1 MALTALILAIS
12 MFIGAG
18 TAAASDHGSSRT
30 AADGLLIGKDETED
44 VLDELDKTID
54 RREQFNKAKERRIAD
69 LKTGLTGMEDPVRKF
84 HIYNQLFEEYKI
96 YQYDSAY
103 FYARRL
109 ESLAKSLRGGV
120 ENNDFNAI
128 ASSALLCCFKS
139 VGFFNEAVEI
149 INGFNPS
156 GVSDGVLASF
166 YILCAST
173 WQNLSSY
180 VEGLPDLQE
189 KYDSLKLEYYDLAIA
204 YSEKDSFEY
213 AWISLERELAG
224 NYSDELAVFGRRN
237 LLARFNISEHA
248 QAEQY
253 SILASALS
261 AIGKQNES
269 LYYRAIS
276 AICDIRSCT
285 HETTSAKVLA
295 ECMYRQKDIA
305 RASKYIHQAL
315 YDAEFYNS
323 RLRMVEIGTILPVIE
338 NSRYMWVNRQRTLLT
353 AFGATIL
360 ASLIVTIVLLGKI
373 RRRNRRLSEVH
384 RNLVKNSDMLKK
396 TSEALSELNDKLKET
411 NEIKDQYIIQSLY
424 GNSAF
429 VNEVEEQTKFAARKI
444 MARQYDDALMM
455 LHHLG
460 IKEERER
467 MYASFDYAFLKL
479 FPNFM
484 EEFNKLFPPA
494 AHIHLDEDGHLPMEI
509 RIFAL
514 MRLGIDN
521 AAQIAEYLNLSVNTV
536 YVYKTK
542 LKSRSNVSKED
553 FDAMVMAI
561 KKQ

>member
-30 AADGLLIGKDETED
+30 ATDGLLIGKDETED

-54 RREQFNKAKERRIAD
+54 RREQFNKAKERRIAV
-69 LKTGLTGMEDPVRKF
+69 LKAGLAGMEDPVRKF

-109 ESLAKSLRGGV
+109 ESLAKSLGGGRD
-120 ENNDFNAI
+120 NDFSAV

-276 AICDIRSCT
+276 AICDIRS
-285 HETTSAKVLA
+285 
-295 ECMYRQKDIA
+295 
-305 RASKYIHQAL
+305 
-315 YDAEFYNS
+315 
-323 RLRMVEIGTILPVIE
+323 
-338 NSRYMWVNRQRTLLT
+338 
-353 AFGATIL
+353 
-360 ASLIVTIVLLGKI
+360 
-373 RRRNRRLSEVH
+373 
-384 RNLVKNSDMLKK
+384 
-396 TSEALSELNDKLKET
+396 
-411 NEIKDQYIIQSLY
+411 
-424 GNSAF
+424 
-429 VNEVEEQTKFAARKI
+429 
-444 MARQYDDALMM
+444 
-455 LHHLG
+455 
-460 IKEERER
+460 
-467 MYASFDYAFLKL
+467 
-479 FPNFM
+479 
-484 EEFNKLFPPA
+484 
-494 AHIHLDEDGHLPMEI
+494 
-509 RIFAL
+509 
-514 MRLGIDN
+514 
-521 AAQIAEYLNLSVNTV
+521 
-536 YVYKTK
+536 
-542 LKSRSNVSKED
+542 
-553 FDAMVMAI
+553 
-561 KKQ
+561 